1 MVHLDPSDAGYALYG
16 PYVPLIAGNY
26 SASFAIRP
34 DGRPLSPDV
43 EVTLDVV
50 SAVGAATHGRRV
62 VTFADLAGRSDWTHF
77 QVPFALSAYTPQLEA
92 RCHVRGFGGSVLGHV
107 DLLPLR

>member
-1 MVHLDPSDAGYALYG
+1 MA
-16 PYVPLIAGNY
+16 
-26 SASFAIRP
+26 
-34 DGRPLSPDV
+34 PDV

-62 VTFADLAGRSDWTHF
+62 VTFADLAGRSDWAHF
-77 QVPFALSAYTPQLEA
+77 HVPFALSDYTPQLEA
-92 RCHVRGFGGSVLGHV
+92 RCHVRGFAGSVLGHV